1 MFYCWFF
8 GWLFIYNVF
17 LILQVLTIKNI
28 TMKLKLCSSLLLCM
42 STFLLVAQQ
51 EDFVS
56 NTWYLE
62 KLIIEGEDY
71 ISPQNQEV
79 NQSTLTIDSDNSVF
93 YINFCYGG
101 MAEGLSFSGE
111 NYFTIDIFVAPAMSC
126 EIQENSYYQNLYFDF
141 ISDNVQLPFYYEIT
155 EEANNLK
162 KLVITDNNNNQAVY
176 YNAPVPQ
183 ITLIP
188 DPLFEQALIDIN
200 IDSDGTINGQV
211 LTSEIESVTELII
224 LDNYSISDMTGI
236 QDFISLEVLNLN
248 HNLNLTS
255 LDVSNNL
262 ALRILDVSQ
271 NSLTELNLSNNILL
285 EELYCGNP
293 TDDIWPQNEIQHIN
307 LSNNPNIHTIGVGN
321 MSSLEWINLNN
332 GNNSSDMTI
341 YVNLIYYGMWDDPD
355 YDPNDIFNTICIEVD
370 DEVAA
375 QNNSYPYSEWDIFDL
390 HTAINFTDDVVACS
404 LNTPSFEKNKI
415 SIYPNPV
422 ADILYFDTTGSVDKI
437 MIFDMSGRTVLEE
450 NYLNSVSV
458 SHLQRGTYI
467 LKIFTDRGVHTEKIW
482 VK

>member
-1 MFYCWFF
+1 
-8 GWLFIYNVF
+8 
-17 LILQVLTIKNI
+17 
-28 TMKLKLCSSLLLCM
+28 MKLKLCYSFMLFM

-62 KLIIEGEDY
+62 KLIIDGEDY
-71 ISPQNQEV
+71 FLPQNEEV

-101 MAEGLSFSGE
+101 MAEGLSFPDE
-111 NYFTIDIFVAPAMSC
+111 NYFTIDVFVTPAMSC
-126 EIQENSYYQNLYFDF
+126 ELQENSYYQNLYFDF

-188 DPLFEQALIDIN
+188 DPNFEQELITQN
-200 IDSDGTINGQV
+200 IDSDGVVNGQI
-211 LTSEIESVTELII
+211 LTSDVLAVTSLTLYDVGGI
-224 LDNYSISDMTGI
+224 TGQYI
-236 QDFISLEVLNLN
+236 YDLTGLEDFINLESLTVGITMVEELNLSTLV
-248 HNLNLTS
+248 NLKYLDCVDNMLTS
-255 LDVSNNL
+255 IDVSNNP
-262 ALRILDVSQ
+262 
-271 NSLTELNLSNNILL
+271 LL
-285 EELYCGNP
+285 EYI
-293 TDDIWPQNEIQHIN
+293 DISSGGDVLPMNGIAEID
-307 LSNNPNIHTIGVGN
+307 LSNNPNIHTVKATGIK
-321 MSSLEWINLNN
+321 SINLRS
-332 GNNSSDMTI
+332 GNNNENMFI
-341 YVNLIYYGMWDDPD
+341 IAGCVCWDYPVD
-355 YDPNDIFNTICIEVD
+355 YIDGNVCIEVD
-370 DEVAA
+370 NVDLA
-375 QNNSYPYSEWDIFDL
+375 QNNQYPYSEWTIS
-390 HTAINFTDDVVACS
+390 HSNMTYSFTDDVVACS

-422 ADILYFDTTGSVDKI
+422 ADILYFDTTGPVDKI

-458 SHLQRGTYI
+458 SHLQKGSYI
-467 LKIFTDRGVHTEKIW
+467 LKIFTDRVVQTEKIL